1 MIVVT
6 TPTGNIGR
14 HVLDRLLDAGA
25 ELRVIV
31 RDPGKLPQAA
41 RDRVEIVEG
50 SHSDPDVV
58 DQAFRDAEAVF
69 WLCPPTPQETPDAAT
84 VEFSRPAAEAMRRHG
99 VRHVVA
105 ATTLGRDTPW
115 QEKAGMATASIHMVD
130 LLKETGAAIRG
141 LALPGFMDNA
151 LRLVDSLR
159 QGQMVGAISPDKKL
173 PHTAVRDIG
182 EAAAGLLL
190 DLSWTGQID
199 VPVLGPEEYSYNDL
213 ARIISEVTGHAV
225 RYQHVPYEAL
235 KARLL
240 KSGWPEA
247 FAQAYIDMLR
257 AKDEGMDNIA
267 PRASAIIGPTRF
279 DQWVEEEL
287 KPAL

>member
-14 HVLDRLLDAGA
+14 HVLGRLLDAQA
-25 ELRVIV
+25 TIRVIV

-50 SHSDPDVV
+50 SHSDPGVV
-58 DQAFRDAEAVF
+58 DQAFRGAQAVF
-69 WLCPPTPQETPDAAT
+69 WLCPPTPQKTPDAAT

-99 VRHVVA
+99 IGHIVA
-105 ATTLGRDTPW
+105 LTTLGRDTPW
-115 QEKAGMATASIHMVD
+115 QEKAGMATSSIHMVD
-130 LLKETGAAIRG
+130 LLRETGAAIRG
-141 LALPGFMDNA
+141 LASPGFMDNA
-151 LRLVDSLR
+151 LGLVDSLR
-159 QGQMVGAISPDKKL
+159 QGHMFGAISPDKKL

-190 DLSWTGQID
+190 DRSWTGQID

-213 ARIISEVTGHAV
+213 ARIISQVTSHVV
-225 RYQHVPYEAL
+225 RYQHVPFETL
-235 KARLL
+235 KARLVT
-240 KSGWPEA
+240 SGWPDA
-247 FAQAYIDMLR
+247 FAQAFIDMMR
-257 AKDEGMDNIA
+257 AKDEGMDNMA

-279 DQWVEEEL
+279 EQWVEEEL
-287 KPAL
+287 KPVL